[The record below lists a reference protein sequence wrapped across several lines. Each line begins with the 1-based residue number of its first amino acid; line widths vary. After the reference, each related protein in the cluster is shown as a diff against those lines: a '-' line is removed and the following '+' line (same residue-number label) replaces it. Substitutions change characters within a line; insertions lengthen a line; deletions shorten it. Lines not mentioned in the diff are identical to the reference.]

1 MEDIIGIP
9 VLAAFFI
16 AAVIM
21 GVVISRTNFCT
32 MGAVSDWVNL
42 GDFGRLGAWMLA
54 VVVAMLAVAFMEL
67 TALVNLDG
75 ARPPYR
81 SSSFAWLRYIFGGIL
96 FGVGMTLAGGCAS
109 KNLVRLGGGSIKSL
123 VTLGFTAIF
132 AYLMTKTV
140 FYEIAFYNWMQPL
153 AFELN
158 DVNVSSQDFGSLL
171 AAFFSSID
179 AAVIRV
185 VIALVASAAV
195 IWFVVRTR
203 GIRKNLANVAAG
215 IVIGIC
221 VALAWYMSAGPT
233 GVQWIE
239 AAQWADTPPVGVGPQ
254 SYTFI
259 NPLGE
264 YVSLAIES
272 GGLTVLLTVGMAAA
286 AGLVVGSLIDAV
298 ITRQFKFVWFV
309 SSKDFIANAIGG
321 TLMGI
326 GGVLALGCTIGQ
338 GITGLSTLAA
348 GSLFAVVAIVFGSA
362 ATLKVQYY
370 LLVYEE
376 ASFFDALLS
385 ALADLRIL
393 PNKLRKLEAI

>member
-9 VLAAFFI
+9 VLTAFFI
-16 AAVIM
+16 AAAIM

-54 VVVAMLAVAFMEL
+54 IVVSMLAVSFMEL
-67 TALVNLDG
+67 MAMVDLSD

-81 SSSFAWLRYIFGGIL
+81 SSTFAWLRYILGGVM

-109 KNLVRLGGGSIKSL
+109 KNLVRMGGGSIKSL

-140 FYEIAFYNWMQPL
+140 FYEIAFYNWMQPMAL
-153 AFELN
+153 ELN
-158 DVNVSSQDFGSLL
+158 DINVSSQDFGSFL
-171 AAFFSSID
+171 AALFSSVD
-179 AAVIRV
+179 ASVIRV
-185 VIALVASAAV
+185 AIAVAACLAV

-203 GIRKNLANVAAG
+203 GIRKNMANVIAG

-221 VALAWYMSAGPT
+221 VAFAWYMSAGPA
-233 GVQWIE
+233 GMQWVE
-239 AAQWADTPPVGVGPQ
+239 AAQWADVPPVGVGPQ
-254 SYTFI
+254 SFTFI

-264 YVSLAIES
+264 YVSLAIET
-272 GGLTVLLTVGMAAA
+272 GTLGVLLTVGMLAA

-298 ITRQFKFVWFV
+298 ITRQFKFAWFV
-309 SSKDFIANAIGG
+309 SFKDFAANAVGG

-338 GITGLSTLAA
+338 GVTGLSTLAV
-348 GSLFAVVAIVFGSA
+348 GSLFALIAIVLGSA

-370 LLVYEE
+370 RLVYEE
-376 ASFFDALLS
+376 ASFLDALLS
-385 ALADLRIL
+385 ALADLRLL
-393 PNKLRKLEAI
+393 PSRLRKLEAI